1 MLIVESEI
9 LYVTDEQGH
18 FKKTFKKILR
28 KKPLIVAAIRSYIL
42 LCSGK
47 SGYDWSLSKSKTSR
61 KLITSLVMRQVDL
74 MEPGANKT

>member
-28 KKPLIVAAIRSYIL
+28 KNRLSWRPSGRTYYYALVSLVTTDLYLSRRQVENLLQVL
-42 LCSGK
+42 LCDK
-47 SGYDWSLSKSKTSR
+47 S
-61 KLITSLVMRQVDL
+61 I
-74 MEPGANKT
+74 

>member
-47 SGYDWSLSKSKTSR
+47 SGYD
-61 KLITSLVMRQVDL
+61 
-74 MEPGANKT
+74 